1 MRSGSRNFCKYEEG
15 KEMKERMDWELKKI
29 GARSVQGAVIGV
41 FLVYT
46 MGMVMGGL
54 QGQGDVSYAF
64 LLRQYVAGFII
75 GGVFNVMNLLF
86 EKGTMG
92 LTQTTFLHFM
102 VTFLAFIPMG
112 FYAGWLAPENVL
124 MALIIFILLYAGIW
138 FGSYLMW
145 KNDVDRINS
154 HLKNR

>member
-1 MRSGSRNFCKYEEG
+1 M
-15 KEMKERMDWELKKI
+15 MKRIDWELKKVA
-29 GARSVQGAVIGV
+29 ARSVQGAVIGV

-46 MGMVMGGL
+46 MGMVMGGI
-54 QGQGDVSYAF
+54 QGQGDVSYDF
-64 LLRQYVAGFII
+64 LFRQYVAGFLL

-92 LTQTTFLHFM
+92 LMQTTFLHFL

-124 MALIIFILLYAGIW
+124 MALAIFILIYVGIW
-138 FGSYLMW
+138 LGSYLTW
-145 KNDVDRINS
+145 KKDVDRINS
-154 HLKNR
+154 HLNSR